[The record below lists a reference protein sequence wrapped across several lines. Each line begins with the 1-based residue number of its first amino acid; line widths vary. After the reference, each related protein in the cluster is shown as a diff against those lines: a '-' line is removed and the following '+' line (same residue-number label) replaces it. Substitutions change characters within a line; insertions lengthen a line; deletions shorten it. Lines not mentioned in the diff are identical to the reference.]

1 MIVCI
6 CKSVSDREIARA
18 IDGGACSLEDVA
30 RCTGAGLGCGT
41 CHESIRQ
48 VVHAGACAS
57 ESAPT
62 AAASRVQL
70 RSDIAPR
77 PDIAP
82 LPGLVPLASV
92 RRRGRSAA
100 TGS

>member
-18 IDGGACSLEDVA
+18 IDDGACSLEDVA

-48 VVHAGACAS
+48 VVHGGTRACSFGAPA
-57 ESAPT
+57 

-77 PDIAP
+77 P
-82 LPGLVPLASV
+82 GLVPLASV
-92 RRRGRSAA
+92 RRRGRAAA